1 MVVAL
6 QYISIVIEAIITI
19 LALMIL
25 FKKKKQYGLCFA
37 ITFGIYVFYDLARLM
52 VWNISPTVLYL
63 SFFIASVSALW
74 GMWELYTKK

>member
-6 QYISIVIEAIITI
+6 QYISIVIEVLVTII
-19 LALMIL
+19 ALMIL

-52 VWNISPTVLYL
+52 TWNISSTILYV
-63 SFFIASVSALW
+63 SFFIASFSALW
-74 GMWELYTKK
+74 GMWLLYNKK

>member
-1 MVVAL
+1 MVIAL
-6 QYISIVIEAIITI
+6 QYLSIVIEVLIAV

-52 VWNISPTVLYL
+52 AWNISANLLYI

-74 GMWELYTKK
+74 GMWELYKKK